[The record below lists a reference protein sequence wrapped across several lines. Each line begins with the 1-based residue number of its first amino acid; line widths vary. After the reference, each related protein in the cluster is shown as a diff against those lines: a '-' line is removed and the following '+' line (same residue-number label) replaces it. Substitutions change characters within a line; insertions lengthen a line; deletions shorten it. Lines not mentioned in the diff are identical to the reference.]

1 MVGGLVEIAAAC
13 ERLWQSQSG
22 MNLDFPS
29 PDTKQDRCRNSLPA
43 TVANLATR
51 IAAMD
56 YLGGRREYRILS
68 GMGTW
73 LWDIADRPFASDPVS
88 ARRQGR
94 KFLRA
99 PDRNRCCGAH

>member
-43 TVANLATR
+43 TMANLATR
-51 IAAMD
+51 IAAVD
-56 YLGGRREYRILS
+56 YLGGRREYRNP
-68 GMGTW
+68 
-73 LWDIADRPFASDPVS
+73 LWDGNLAMDIAD
-88 ARRQGR
+88 
-94 KFLRA
+94 
-99 PDRNRCCGAH
+99 